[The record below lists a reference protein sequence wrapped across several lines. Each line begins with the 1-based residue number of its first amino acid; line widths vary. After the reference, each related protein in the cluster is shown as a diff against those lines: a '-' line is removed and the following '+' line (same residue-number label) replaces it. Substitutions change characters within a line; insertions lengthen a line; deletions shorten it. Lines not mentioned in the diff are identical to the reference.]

1 MTARGRAWTT
11 SVFVFRSPV
20 HFGHALSVCRSALDN
35 RRSVSLDRGFA
46 VYVQNANA
54 PARKPVTVPGLR
66 AMKAEGRRIAMLT
79 AYDAS
84 FAWQLEQAGVDVA
97 LVGDSLGMVMQ
108 GHASTLPVTL
118 DHMVYHT
125 AMVARGVSATLLVA
139 DLPFMAD
146 RDVSH
151 ALEAGARL
159 VGEAGAA
166 MVKIEGGAPHILD
179 AIAALTARA
188 IPVCAHLGLTPQS
201 VHKFGGFRIQGRE
214 QEAAER
220 VLAEARSVQD
230 AGADLLVL
238 EGVPTSLGEQV
249 AKALSIPVIGIGA
262 GPHCDGQVLVIQD
275 MLGITRGKRPKFSK
289 DFLAG
294 RGSVAEAI
302 AAYVADVRSGAFPA
316 PEHCFN

>member
-1 MTARGRAWTT
+1 M
-11 SVFVFRSPV
+11 
-20 HFGHALSVCRSALDN
+20 
-35 RRSVSLDRGFA
+35 
-46 VYVQNANA
+46 YVQNANA
-54 PARKPVTVPGLR
+54 PERKPVTVPGLL
-66 AMKAEGRRIAMLT
+66 AMKTQGQRIVMLT

-84 FAWQLEQAGVDVA
+84 FAWQLETAGIDIA
-97 LVGDSLGMVMQ
+97 LVGDSLGMVVQ
-108 GHASTLPVTL
+108 GHRSTLPVTL

-125 AMVARGVSATLLVA
+125 AAVARGLSATLLVA

-146 RDVSH
+146 RDLAHV
-151 ALEAGARL
+151 LEAGARL

-166 MVKIEGGAPHILD
+166 MVKIEGAAPHILE

-214 QEAAER
+214 QAAADR
-220 VLAEARSVQD
+220 VLTEALAVQA

-238 EGVPTSLGEQV
+238 EGVPVELGRRV
-249 AKALSIPVIGIGA
+249 TAALTIPVIGIGA
-262 GPHCDGQVLVIQD
+262 GPHCDGQVLVIHD
-275 MLGITRGKRPKFSK
+275 MLGITPGKRPKFSK

-294 RGSVAEAI
+294 RDSVAAAI
-302 AAYVADVRSGAFPA
+302 AAYAADVRSGAFPA

>member
-1 MTARGRAWTT
+1 
-11 SVFVFRSPV
+11 
-20 HFGHALSVCRSALDN
+20 
-35 RRSVSLDRGFA
+35 

-54 PARKPVTVPGLR
+54 PERKPVTVPGLL
-66 AMKAEGRRIAMLT
+66 AMKTQGQRIVMLT

-84 FAWQLEQAGVDVA
+84 FAWQLEMAGIDIA
-97 LVGDSLGMVMQ
+97 LVGDSLGMVVQ
-108 GHASTLPVTL
+108 GHRSTLPVTL

-125 AMVARGVSATLLVA
+125 AAVARGLSATLLVA

-146 RDVSH
+146 RDLAHV
-151 ALEAGARL
+151 LEAGARL

-166 MVKIEGGAPHILD
+166 MVKIEGAAPHILE

-214 QEAAER
+214 QAAADR
-220 VLAEARSVQD
+220 VLAEALAVQA

-238 EGVPTSLGEQV
+238 EGVPVELGRRV
-249 AKALSIPVIGIGA
+249 TAALTIPVIGIGA
-262 GPHCDGQVLVIQD
+262 GPHCDGQVLVIHD
-275 MLGITRGKRPKFSK
+275 MLGITPGKRPKFSK

-294 RGSVAEAI
+294 RDSVAAAI
-302 AAYVADVRSGAFPA
+302 AAYAADVRSGAFPA

>member
-1 MTARGRAWTT
+1 M
-11 SVFVFRSPV
+11 
-20 HFGHALSVCRSALDN
+20 
-35 RRSVSLDRGFA
+35 
-46 VYVQNANA
+46 YVQNASV
-54 PARKPVTVPGLR
+54 PDRKPVTVPGLL
-66 AMKAEGRRIAMLT
+66 AMKAQGRRIVMLT

-84 FAWQLEQAGVDVA
+84 FAWQLEAAGIDIA
-97 LVGDSLGMVMQ
+97 LVGDSLGMVIQ

-118 DHMVYHT
+118 EHMVYHT
-125 AMVARGVSATLLVA
+125 AAVARGLSATMLVA

-146 RDVSH
+146 RDVAH

-166 MVKIEGGAPHILD
+166 MVKIEGAAPHVLE

-214 QEAAER
+214 QAAADR
-220 VLAEARSVQD
+220 VLAEAQAVQA
-230 AGADLLVL
+230 AGADLLVM
-238 EGVPTSLGEQV
+238 EGVPVELGQRV
-249 AKALSIPVIGIGA
+249 TAALTIPVIGIGA
-262 GPHCDGQVLVIQD
+262 GPHCDGQVLVIHD
-275 MLGITRGKRPKFSK
+275 MLGITPGKRPKFSK

-294 RGSVAEAI
+294 RDSVGAAI
-302 AAYVADVRSGAFPA
+302 AAYAEDVRSGAFPA